1 MRRVF
6 THLYIRIV
14 PLWSSTKQQKWRRC
28 VIEPVPLSCQRVNPK
43 PQRRTPLQSSGK
55 GSPGV
60 KGAQETRS
68 PRVQGCSRHTAATLP
83 AHFLK
88 RQVASKVG
96 GPCPKLP
103 ISATCVS
110 DTDKP
115 CVRYTG
121 KRRGY
126 VAPDFP
132 DFSIAVAWPCHAI
145 RAGSGSSSQGP
156 VLTAGSL
163 RENARCH
170 LGGMPR
176 RKRASFPC
184 PRRH

>member
-1 MRRVF
+1 MEL
-6 THLYIRIV
+6 HE
-14 PLWSSTKQQKWRRC
+14 STNQQKC
-28 VIEPVPLSCQRVNPK
+28 GDAASLSPLPSSCQRVNHK
-43 PQRRTPLQSSGK
+43 PQRIPPSLRK